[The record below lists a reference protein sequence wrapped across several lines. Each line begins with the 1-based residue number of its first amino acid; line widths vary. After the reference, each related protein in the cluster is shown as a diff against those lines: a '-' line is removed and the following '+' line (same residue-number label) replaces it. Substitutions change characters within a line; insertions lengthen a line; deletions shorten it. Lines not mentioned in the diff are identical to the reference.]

1 MRYSCAMTR
10 TQMLL
15 VRIATL
21 CLLPT
26 LALAHPGHGA
36 EEGFLAGA
44 LHPASGIDHI
54 AGFILVG
61 LLACRLGTRIFRPA
75 IAALSGLL
83 VVAGT
88 SDSAGWQYTAGFM
101 LMASVLVAA
110 GVSAHAAFVQRA
122 TRDRP

>member
-1 MRYSCAMTR
+1 MTR
-10 TQMLL
+10 TQTLL
-15 VRIATL
+15 VRIAAL

-44 LHPASGIDHI
+44 LHPAGGIDHI

-61 LLACRLGTRIFRPA
+61 LFARRLGMRIFRPA

-88 SDSAGWQYTAGFM
+88 SDSAGWQYAAGFM
-101 LMASVLVAA
+101 LTASILVAA
-110 GVSAHAAFVQRA
+110 GVSAHAVFVERA